1 MEGDSLGL
9 ILKLQKKGRPNME
22 LGLIIHDI
30 LMLVN
35 HFRFCSFSHV
45 KRAGNRVAHT
55 LAHVQPYELSDRV
68 WMDECPDCILNLV
81 ANDLCCLLYTSPSP
95 RDGLLS
101 RMPSSA

>member
-9 ILKLQKKGRPNME
+9 ILKLQKRERPNTE

-35 HFRFCSFSHV
+35 CFSFCSFCHV

-55 LAHVQPYELSDRV
+55 LAHIQPYDHLDHV
-68 WMDECPDCILNLV
+68 WMDEFPDCILNLIV
-81 ANDLCCLLYTSPSP
+81 NDLFNALTV
-95 RDGLLS
+95 
-101 RMPSSA
+101 